1 MSLTVP
7 ILRMFKA
14 TTTATMNLI
23 WHGTNF
29 HRITRRFWPGS
40 TNGYTASE
48 MMVSIAA
55 RVLKGARTVFVGVGL
70 PNIACNLA
78 RYTVAPDLELIYES
92 GVYGARPE
100 RLPLS
105 IGDPTLVSGATSV
118 VSMADL
124 FGLYLQRGL
133 VEIALLGG
141 AQIDRYGNLNTTVI
155 GDYRKPKTRLP
166 GSGGAC
172 EIAINAQRT
181 FMIMRLKRRAFVDKL
196 DFLTSPGHLTGGDS
210 RARLGLP
217 GGGPELVIT
226 DKAILNF
233 DNPEREMQ
241 LSELYPGIT
250 AKDVQAE
257 VGWPLKLAQ
266 KIEEVTAPSTEEL
279 HLIRDEVDPQ
289 GMYR

>member
-1 MSLTVP
+1 MSD
-7 ILRMFKA
+7 
-14 TTTATMNLI
+14 TA
-23 WHGTNF
+23 
-29 HRITRRFWPGS
+29 
-40 TNGYTASE
+40 YTAAE
-48 MMVSIAA
+48 MMIVVAA
-55 RVLKGARTVFVGVGL
+55 RVLRGARTVFVGVGL

-78 RYTVAPDLELIYES
+78 RRTVAPDIELIYES

-133 VEIALLGG
+133 VEVALLGG

-155 GDYRKPKTRLP
+155 GDYKKPKTRLP

-172 EIAINAQRT
+172 EIATNAQRS

-196 DFLTSPGHLTGGDS
+196 DFVTSPGHLSGGDS
-210 RARLGLP
+210 RARLNLP
-217 GGGPELVIT
+217 GKGPELVIT
-226 DKAILNF
+226 DLGVLNF
-233 DNPEREMQ
+233 ANADREMQ
-241 LSELYPGIT
+241 LSALYPGISVSQ
-250 AKDVQAE
+250 VQAE
-257 VGWPLKLAQ
+257 VGWPLRVGEKFDEIA
-266 KIEEVTAPSTEEL
+266 APSAEEL
-279 HLIRDEVDPQ
+279 RLIREEIDPS

>member
-1 MSLTVP
+1 MSEVT
-7 ILRMFKA
+7 
-14 TTTATMNLI
+14 
-23 WHGTNF
+23 
-29 HRITRRFWPGS
+29 
-40 TNGYTASE
+40 YTDSE
-48 MMVSIAA
+48 MMVAVAA

-105 IGDPTLVSGATSV
+105 IGDPTLVSGAVSV

-133 VEIALLGG
+133 VEVALLGG
-141 AQIDRYGNLNTTVI
+141 AQIDRFGNLNTTVI
-155 GDYRKPKTRLP
+155 GDYKKPKTRLP

-233 DNPEREMQ
+233 DNPQREMQ

-250 AKDVQAE
+250 VKDVQAE
-257 VGWPLKLAQ
+257 VGWELRLAAT
-266 KIEEVTAPSTEEL
+266 IGETAGPTVEEL

>member
-1 MSLTVP
+1 MSAPT
-7 ILRMFKA
+7 
-14 TTTATMNLI
+14 
-23 WHGTNF
+23 
-29 HRITRRFWPGS
+29 
-40 TNGYTASE
+40 YTDSE
-48 MMVSIAA
+48 MMIAVAA
-55 RVLKGARTVFVGVGL
+55 RMLKGARTVFVGVGL

-124 FGLYLQRGL
+124 FGLYLQGGL

-141 AQIDRYGNLNTTVI
+141 AQIDRYGNLNSTVI
-155 GDYRKPKTRLP
+155 GDYARPKTRLP

-172 EIAINAQRT
+172 EIATNARRT

-217 GGGPELVIT
+217 GGGPEIVIT

-233 DNPEREMQ
+233 NNAEREMQ
-241 LSELYPGIT
+241 LHALYPGV
-250 AKDVQAE
+250 AASDVQAE
-257 VGWPLKLAQ
+257 VGWPLRLSKTT
-266 KIEEVTAPSTEEL
+266 EEITAPSGEEL
-279 HLIRDEVDPQ
+279 RLIRDEVDPHA
-289 GMYR
+289 MYR